1 MASTLESGPA
11 GKSTSKSGAL
21 PDAKLAE
28 CERFIEAQLG
38 ATRGQVKGVE
48 IATATLKLF
57 VGVLAY
63 LSLVVVVDHWLLP
76 GGLGFWTR
84 SLALLTLLGGGGW
97 YLATRVLPLFRKRV
111 NPVYAAYS
119 IEKTQPTLKNSVI
132 NFLLLR
138 RERERVSDPIF
149 VAIEQRAAS
158 DLQRVPVD
166 GTVDRSGLIRLGY
179 VLVGLVTLVCAY
191 WLLSPKDPWR
201 TFRRVATPWAD
212 VAPATRVT
220 IDLVEPGSTRV
231 FQGERVRVTARVRGV
246 RKGEEVTLFWSTA
259 DGQNV
264 DQPIAMQ
271 PSTEGYTSYFE
282 AEVPG
287 GSGTLQQNT
296 EYYLRAGDA
305 ESPRFRLEVVTAPA
319 ILVERVEYA
328 YPAYADVQNRV
339 VERQGDLQG
348 IDGTTVTITA
358 RANVPIKSAHI
369 DFDADGGRDLP
380 LALSGQVAT
389 GSFVLSLNKQGEP
402 QNKNY
407 QVRFLDATGHE
418 NPHPVRHTIEVL
430 PDQPPEIEFTEPGQ
444 DEVEL
449 ALNGALPLALRARDR
464 DFKLR
469 RVTIFVEKKG
479 GTKLRSEVLLDEPRG
494 GQFDGSLVFDA
505 SSLEPGAVAAGDT
518 IEYWAEAR
526 DNRQPVANEAHT
538 VKHRIRLISPV
549 DEAERQRQ
557 IAEAEKKAKE
567 AAAREA
573 EQTVAGDDRTGED
586 EQTPAGEES
595 EVASSTPPDGAEA
608 AKPSTERKDPE
619 REAAEAMED
628 ILAYRDEQSG
638 EQPADDAPPREDQ
651 ANQPNDQAPDSA
663 EQPQS
668 GDNQPGADQQ
678 SGEQGSG
685 DQADSKQKPVDA
697 DHSGDDSS
705 KPQDAASKPKPPKSD
720 KPESGSQSGEPQ
732 QGDPQEGEEQGSG
745 QSGDKGDES
754 QQSGGESGGES
765 GEQSGEQSGNQSG
778 NQSGEQ
784 SGEQSGSQQQGSSG
798 QGKPKPQSGSEGSSG
813 EQSSSAESSSGSGG
827 KPRTGQKPGGSGEG
841 SAEPDS
847 ATPDSGA
854 TEKPTRTK
862 PGARK
867 PGAKQ
872 PKPPSA
878 DSGEAG
884 DEEGASADGAA
895 QPGAKPKPKPG
906 SKPTK
911 PDTKPTTGDKPQPG
925 DQPSED
931 GSAES
936 GAEPGAQQQPGQDPS
951 ADSSQEGAGRQGDS
965 AGQSSERQ
973 PSTNATEG
981 GSPQQGGKPPAGR
994 KPKKPQQ
1001 ASPQEE
1007 GGESPNE
1014 AAAEATKPSGGKP
1027 KAEKPKPE
1035 AGEGE
1040 SAASSKPQS
1049 QDNPGEQGSGAGAGD
1064 RSAPPAGEERDKP
1077 PSEEEERHDQEATG
1091 GDQNN
1096 SQGESGAGQQP
1107 ENHKPSGRMDQ
1118 QQGTKQKNQQSD
1130 SQTDPSNDDV
1140 GDNASSPKP
1149 HESDSQ
1155 GAESGDRQGGGQQ
1168 GGGQKAKKPGTG
1180 SAGEN
1185 TASDQGGGEAE
1196 GAGDGNA
1203 SDQAGN
1209 KTEGKQPQQGEGQK
1223 TDGAGSSGESSQ
1235 PQGESGSP
1243 SSSGQSGGGSAGRKP
1258 PQSTDKP
1265 RKPSSPQGQKPAGG
1279 SGEQPNKPSQPEA
1292 GERGETPQQDQ
1303 QDSSSGGDVGG
1314 TNGAQGAGV
1323 NQGDG
1328 RPPAPGQSGA
1338 APAQEAM
1345 GGEEANAEYAR
1356 KQTDLVIDSLRD
1368 QLADNNVDPEL
1379 LKKLGWSRE
1388 DVEKFVR
1395 RWEALRKAAGQE
1407 GPEGDKARE
1416 QYERVISDLN
1426 LKRRGVSIR
1435 QTAKPDQVNRLRE
1448 SRGTKPPAEYADQFR
1463 AYTEGASK
1471 AAAPKGK

>member
-1 MASTLESGPA
+1 MASTLESSPA
-11 GKSTSKSGAL
+11 GKSSAKSGAL
-21 PDAKLAE
+21 PDAKMVE

-48 IATATLKLF
+48 IATTMLKLV

-63 LSLVVVVDHWLLP
+63 LSLVVVVDHWVLP
-76 GGLGFWTR
+76 GGLGIWTR
-84 SLALLTLLGGGGW
+84 SLALLMLLGGGGW
-97 YLATRVLPLFRKRV
+97 YLATRVLPLLGKRV

-138 RERERVSDPIF
+138 RERERVSDAIF

-231 FQGERVRVTARVRGV
+231 FQGESVRVAARVRGV
-246 RKGEEVTLFWSTA
+246 RKGEDVTLFWSTA

-271 PSTEGYTSYFE
+271 PSAEGYASYFE

-305 ESPRFRLEVVTAPA
+305 ESSRFRLEVVTAPA

-380 LALSGQVAT
+380 LVLSGQVAT
-389 GSFVLSLNKQGEP
+389 GSFVLSLNKQGKP

-469 RVTIFVEKKG
+469 RVTIFFEKKG
-479 GTKLRSEVLLDEPRG
+479 GAKLRSEVLLDEPRG

-505 SSLEPGAVAAGDT
+505 STLEPGAVAAGDT

-526 DNRQPVANEAHT
+526 DNRHPVANEAHT
-538 VKHRIRLISPV
+538 VKHRIRIISPV

-557 IAEAEKKAKE
+557 VAEAEKKAKE

-573 EQTVAGDDRTGED
+573 EQAVAGDDRAGEE
-586 EQTPAGEES
+586 EQSPAGEET
-595 EVASSTPPDGAEA
+595 EVASTTPPEGAEA

-628 ILAYRDEQSG
+628 ILAYRDEQSAD
-638 EQPADDAPPREDQ
+638 QPSDDAPPRDDQ
-651 ANQPNDQAPDSA
+651 ANKPEDQTPDSA
-663 EQPQS
+663 EQPQAGDPS
-668 GDNQPGADQQ
+668 GDDQEGA
-678 SGEQGSG
+678 EQGSG
-685 DQADSKQKPVDA
+685 DQADTKQKPVDA
-697 DHSGDDSS
+697 DHSGDNSS
-705 KPQDAASKPKPPKSD
+705 KPQDAASKPQQSPSEKPDGQP
-720 KPESGSQSGEPQ
+720 GEPQ

-745 QSGDKGDES
+745 DQGDES
-754 QQSGGESGGES
+754 QQSGSESGDQSGGES
-765 GEQSGEQSGNQSG
+765 GGQEGGA
-778 NQSGEQ
+778 
-784 SGEQSGSQQQGSSG
+784 SG
-798 QGKPKPQSGSEGSSG
+798 QGEGQPKPQSGSDGSSG
-813 EQSSSAESSSGSGG
+813 EQSSGEQSSGGTGG
-827 KPRTGQKPGGSGEG
+827 KPRPGQKPGGSGEG

-847 ATPDSGA
+847 ASPDSGS
-854 TEKPTRTK
+854 TEKPTRSK

-872 PKPPSA
+872 PKPQSTDSA
-878 DSGEAG
+878 EAG
-884 DEEGASADGAA
+884 EQEGASPEGAE
-895 QPGAKPKPKPG
+895 QPGAKPKPG

-911 PDTKPTTGDKPQPG
+911 PNSADKPQPG
-925 DQPSED
+925 DQPGEE
-931 GSAES
+931 GGAES
-936 GAEPGAQQQPGQDPS
+936 GAEPGTQQPGQDPS
-951 ADSSQEGAGRQGDS
+951 ADSSQEGAGRQGERP
-965 AGQSSERQ
+965 GQSSERQ
-973 PSTNATEG
+973 PGANATEG
-981 GSPQQGGKPPAGR
+981 GSPEQGGKPQAGR

-1001 ASPQEE
+1001 ASAQE
-1007 GGESPNE
+1007 GGESPTE

-1040 SAASSKPQS
+1040 SAAASKPQS

-1107 ENHKPSGRMDQ
+1107 ENHKPSGRVDQ

-1209 KTEGKQPQQGEGQK
+1209 KTPGKLSRQGEGQK
-1223 TDGAGSSGESSQ
+1223 TDGAGSSGESTQ

-1243 SSSGQSGGGSAGRKP
+1243 ASSGQSGGGSAGRKP
-1258 PQSTDKP
+1258 PTDKP
-1265 RKPSSPQGQKPAGG
+1265 RKPSSPQGQKPEGG

-1303 QDSSSGGDVGG
+1303 QNSSSGGDVGG

-1323 NQGDG
+1323 NHGDG
-1328 RPPAPGQSGA
+1328 RPPAPGQSGG
-1338 APAQEAM
+1338 APPQEAL

-1395 RWEALRKAAGQE
+1395 RWEALRKAAGE
-1407 GPEGDKARE
+1407 DGPEGDKARQ